1 MQRFKD
7 AKMDELNKFEVFY
20 AYEQVSDQGRQRL
33 GTNWVLV
40 EKIKDGKPIVKARLT
55 IRGDL
60 EDTEDVKT
68 DASSVK
74 KANVKTLLM
83 IAATEGWEIRSSDV
97 QSAFLQLT
105 RLNCFNV
112 KTN

>member
-1 MQRFKD
+1 
-7 AKMDELNKFEVFY
+7 MDELNKFEVFY
-20 AYEQVSDQGRQRL
+20 AYEQVSDQGQQRL

-55 IRGDL
+55 IKGDL

-74 KANVKTLLM
+74 KKANVKTLPM
-83 IAATEGWEIRSSDV
+83 IAATEGWKIRSSDV

>member
-1 MQRFKD
+1 MEEGDNFQDTVATFAVNIPRYRHGVQRCKD

-20 AYEQVSDQGRQRL
+20 AYEQVSDQGQQRL

-60 EDTEDVKT
+60 EDTKDVKT

-74 KANVKTLLM
+74 KSECKNSPYDC
-83 IAATEGWEIRSSDV
+83 GY
-97 QSAFLQLT
+97 
-105 RLNCFNV
+105 
-112 KTN
+112 